1 MDLKDFILFLD
12 EEMEE
17 SIEKIDKEL
26 GLVFYPCSNAIEEA
40 LDRSMA

>member
-17 SIEKIDKEL
+17 SIEKLDEKL
-26 GLVFYPCSNAIEEA
+26 GLVFYPCPNAIEEA